1 MHLTQASPD
10 TDWTAVQT
18 LLRESFAY
26 MEARLGQPA
35 RAAAATAEDLAAEA
49 TQGPVYLILDEGPV
63 ACLFTRPSRDH
74 PDALYIGKLA
84 VAETHRGQGLAR
96 QLVEHA
102 ASRARAQGYQAL
114 TLDTGIGFP
123 DLHAAFARMGFGP
136 PVPREGD
143 PGVVTLRRV
152 L

>member
-1 MHLTQASPD
+1 MRLTQAGPD
-10 TDWTAVQT
+10 TDWTAVRN

-26 MEARLGQPA
+26 MAARLGHPA
-35 RAAAATAEDLAAEA
+35 RAATSTPEDLAAE
-49 TQGPVYLILDEGPV
+49 TTRGPVYLILDETPV

-84 VAETHRGQGLAR
+84 VAETRRGQGLAR

-102 ASRARAQGYQAL
+102 ATQARDQGYKAL
-114 TLDTGIGFP
+114 TLDTGVQFP
-123 DLHAAFARMGFGP
+123 ELHTAFARMGFGP
-136 PVPREGD
+136 PAPRQGE